1 MSSFSKVWFI
11 DFPLEE
17 AYSVASLGRFL
28 SAPTKVVSEQEA
40 LSLIRHGASHVFS
53 SKGSTV
59 SDADIETILAE
70 SEKRVS
76 SASSIFSTLAYFSFL
91 DTGNGREID

>member
-17 AYSVASLGRFL
+17 ADSVASLGRFL
-28 SAPTKVVSEQEA
+28 SAPTKLVSEQEA

-70 SEKRVS
+70 SEKRVGE
-76 SASSIFSTLAYFSFL
+76 ALFIFSHLNVFL